1 MRLTGR
7 SEIFERSV
15 SVDAREL
22 YATALDELEC
32 DLGESI
38 LRERL

>member
-1 MRLTGR
+1 MRLAGR
-7 SEIFERSV
+7 CEIFERCV

-22 YATALDELEC
+22 HSTALDQLEC